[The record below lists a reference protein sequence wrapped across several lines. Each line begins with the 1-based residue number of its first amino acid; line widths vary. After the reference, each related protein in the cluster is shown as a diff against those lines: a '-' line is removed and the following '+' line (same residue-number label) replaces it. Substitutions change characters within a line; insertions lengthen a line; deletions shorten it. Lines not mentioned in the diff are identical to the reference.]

1 MKKIVLLTIFCL
13 ISLFQTIKAQS
24 LYFPP
29 ISNTANWDTISPFS
43 LGWCLNKIDT
53 LYDYLQQQDTKG
65 FIVLKDGKIV
75 LEKYFGSF
83 TKDSLWYWASAG
95 KTITSFLV
103 GKAQEENY
111 LSITDTSSAYL
122 GAGWTNCTTTQEN
135 KIKIKNQLT
144 MTSGLDDGV
153 PDNHCTIDTCLNYLA
168 DAGTRWA
175 YHNAPYTLL
184 ESVLTTA
191 TGQPI
196 NTYTYTKLKLK
207 TGMTGAWAFNGY
219 DNVFYSKVR
228 SMARFGLL
236 IQNNCIWNTD
246 TLLYDT
252 TYINQMINT
261 SQNLNLSYGYLW
273 WLNGKSSYMAPTLQ
287 NVFPG
292 SYAPAAP
299 NDMIAGLGK
308 NGQIVSIS
316 KSAGLVVI
324 RMGNQV
330 SSGEVPTQFCNK
342 IWEKLNAVMCNL
354 LPIDLLSFNAK
365 EIAESVIQLNWQS
378 ATKTNNNYFTV
389 QRSSNKDNWQ
399 EIVTI
404 KGAGNSG
411 VAKKYISTDNNPL
424 QGISYYR
431 IKQTDFNGS
440 VSYSEVRRV
449 ELGIK
454 NLGISVYPNPVSNV
468 LHISTDSKAMLRIY
482 NVVGKQIA
490 IHHLAQGDNSIN
502 IEQLSLGVYVA
513 VIETANGVITK
524 KVIKE

>member
-1 MKKIVLLTIFCL
+1 MKKLVLLTIIGL
-13 ISLFQTIKAQS
+13 TSLFQTTKAQN

-29 ISNTANWDTISPFS
+29 LSSAATWDTISPSS
-43 LGWCLNKIDT
+43 LGWCLNEIDT

-75 LEKYFGSF
+75 LEKYFGTF

-111 LSITDTSSAYL
+111 LSITDTSSTYL
-122 GAGWTNCTTTQEN
+122 GAAWTNCTPIQEN
-135 KIKIKNQLT
+135 KIKIRNQLT

-175 YHNAPYTLL
+175 YHNGPYTLL

-196 NTYTYTKLKLK
+196 NTYTSNKLKLK
-207 TGMTGAWAFNGY
+207 TGMNGVWAFNGY

-236 IQNNCIWNTD
+236 IQNNCIWNND
-246 TLLYDT
+246 TLLHDT
-252 TYINQMINT
+252 AYIQQMTNT

-273 WLNGKSSYMAPTLQ
+273 WLNGKASYMAPTLQ
-287 NVFPG
+287 NIFPG

-299 NDMIAGLGK
+299 TDMIAGLGK
-308 NGQIVSIS
+308 NGQIISVS

-330 SSGEVPTQFCNK
+330 SNGEVPTQFCNK
-342 IWEKLNAVMCNL
+342 IWEKLNAVMCN
-354 LPIDLLSFNAK
+354 
-365 EIAESVIQLNWQS
+365 
-378 ATKTNNNYFTV
+378 ATAINENI
-389 QRSSNKDNWQ
+389 SNT
-399 EIVTI
+399 ETI
-404 KGAGNSG
+404 S
-411 VAKKYISTDNNPL
+411 I
-424 QGISYYR
+424 
-431 IKQTDFNGS
+431 F
-440 VSYSEVRRV
+440 
-449 ELGIK
+449 
-454 NLGISVYPNPVSNV
+454 PNPAN
-468 LHISTDSKAMLRIY
+468 TE
-482 NVVGKQIA
+482 
-490 IHHLAQGDNSIN
+490 IN
-502 IEQLSLGVYVA
+502 IVVPLNENTQIEISNAMGQLIIKDQNKNKIDISNL
-513 VIETANGVITK
+513 TNGLYYITVK
-524 KVIKE
+524 QGQKSHSQKLIKY

>member
-1 MKKIVLLTIFCL
+1 MKKLVLLTIIGL
-13 ISLFQTIKAQS
+13 TSLFQTTKAQN

-29 ISNTANWDTISPFS
+29 LSSAATWDTISPSS
-43 LGWCLNKIDT
+43 LGWCLNEIDT

-75 LEKYFGSF
+75 LEKYFGTF

-111 LSITDTSSAYL
+111 LSITDTSSTYL
-122 GAGWTNCTTTQEN
+122 GAAWTNCTPIQEN
-135 KIKIKNQLT
+135 KIKIRNQLT

-175 YHNAPYTLL
+175 YHNGPYTLL

-196 NTYTYTKLKLK
+196 NTYTSNKLKLK
-207 TGMTGAWAFNGY
+207 TGMNGAWAFNGY

-236 IQNNCIWNTD
+236 IQNNCIWNND
-246 TLLYDT
+246 TLLHDT
-252 TYINQMINT
+252 AYIQQMTNT

-273 WLNGKSSYMAPTLQ
+273 WLNGKASYMAPTLQ
-287 NVFPG
+287 NIFPG

-299 NDMIAGLGK
+299 TDMIAGLGK
-308 NGQIVSIS
+308 NGQIISVS

-330 SSGEVPTQFCNK
+330 SNGEVPTQFCNK
-342 IWEKLNAVMCNL
+342 IWEKLNAVMCN
-354 LPIDLLSFNAK
+354 
-365 EIAESVIQLNWQS
+365 
-378 ATKTNNNYFTV
+378 ATAINENI
-389 QRSSNKDNWQ
+389 SNT
-399 EIVTI
+399 ETI
-404 KGAGNSG
+404 S
-411 VAKKYISTDNNPL
+411 I
-424 QGISYYR
+424 
-431 IKQTDFNGS
+431 F
-440 VSYSEVRRV
+440 
-449 ELGIK
+449 
-454 NLGISVYPNPVSNV
+454 PNPAN
-468 LHISTDSKAMLRIY
+468 TE
-482 NVVGKQIA
+482 
-490 IHHLAQGDNSIN
+490 IN
-502 IEQLSLGVYVA
+502 IVVPLNENTQIEISNAMGQLIIKDQNKNKIDISNL
-513 VIETANGVITK
+513 TNGLYYITVK
-524 KVIKE
+524 QGQKSHSQKLIKY

>member
-1 MKKIVLLTIFCL
+1 MKKILLLTIIGL
-13 ISLFQTIKAQS
+13 VSLFQTTKAQT

-29 ISNTANWDTISPFS
+29 LSGTATWDTLSPSS
-43 LGWCLNKIDT
+43 LGWCLNEIDT

-75 LEKYFGSF
+75 LEKYFGTF

-111 LSITDTSSAYL
+111 LSTTDTSSTYL
-122 GAGWTNCTTTQEN
+122 SAGWTNCTATQED
-135 KIKIKNQLT
+135 KIKIRNQLT

-191 TGQPI
+191 TGQTI
-196 NTYTYTKLKLK
+196 NTYTYNKLKLK
-207 TGMTGAWAFNGY
+207 TGMTGAWTFVDY
-219 DNVFYSKVR
+219 DNVFFSKVR

-236 IQNNCIWNTD
+236 MQNNCIWNTD

-252 TYINQMINT
+252 TYIHQMTNT
-261 SQNLNLSYGYLW
+261 SQSLNLSYGYLW
-273 WLNGKSSYMAPTLQ
+273 WLNGKSSYMVPTSQ
-287 NVFPG
+287 VVFSG

-299 NDMIAGLGK
+299 NDMFAGLGK

-330 SSGEVPTQFCNK
+330 SSGEVPTQFCNS
-342 IWEKLNAVMCNL
+342 IWEKLNAVMCNGTSINETNSKTKAISIFPNPANTEINIV
-354 LPIDLLSFNAK
+354 LPSNDNAHIVISNAMGQVIIKDQNKNRIDISNLTNGLYF
-365 EIAESVIQLNWQS
+365 ISVKQGQQS
-378 ATKTNNNYFTV
+378 YTQK
-389 QRSSNKDNWQ
+389 
-399 EIVTI
+399 
-404 KGAGNSG
+404 
-411 VAKKYISTDNNPL
+411 L
-424 QGISYYR
+424 
-431 IKQTDFNGS
+431 IKQ
-440 VSYSEVRRV
+440 
-449 ELGIK
+449 
-454 NLGISVYPNPVSNV
+454 
-468 LHISTDSKAMLRIY
+468 
-482 NVVGKQIA
+482 
-490 IHHLAQGDNSIN
+490 
-502 IEQLSLGVYVA
+502 
-513 VIETANGVITK
+513 
-524 KVIKE
+524 